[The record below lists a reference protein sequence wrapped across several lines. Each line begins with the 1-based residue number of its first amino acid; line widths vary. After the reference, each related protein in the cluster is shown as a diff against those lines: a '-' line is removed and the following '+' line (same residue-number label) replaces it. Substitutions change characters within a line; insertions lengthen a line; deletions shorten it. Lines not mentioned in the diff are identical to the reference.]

1 MFIKASAQ
9 HPWLNKWFAVH
20 PFKSSSGPSGRG
32 SRQVHEAEALGR
44 CLRQR
49 LEAGGQPGLSWTV
62 ERRLWFC
69 DGSQRAS
76 CVLSSSH
83 RVFRR
88 ALKVNIY
95 NVSHFRSFIRD
106 TFSDTGV
113 FYPQV
118 ARAHPEEFDVER
130 CGCSQARLLRFYLCC
145 SRAVSVPVSP
155 GVRPAGR
162 SFPVTR
168 WTALTPWKAL
178 WPWDR
183 DHLLGTSVRR
193 GDATVFPFISC
204 RRFPCDSSRITW
216 EPRAEGLEPRALGG
230 AAGAESTAPS
240 FGDLSQAVVPSA
252 TCGSRERV
260 GYSEGRT
267 R

>member
-106 TFSDTGV
+106 TFSDTGI
-113 FYPQV
+113 FTLKLQGPIP
-118 ARAHPEEFDVER
+118 R
-130 CGCSQARLLRFYLCC
+130 SSMLR
-145 SRAVSVPVSP
+145 
-155 GVRPAGR
+155 
-162 SFPVTR
+162 
-168 WTALTPWKAL
+168 
-178 WPWDR
+178 
-183 DHLLGTSVRR
+183 
-193 GDATVFPFISC
+193 
-204 RRFPCDSSRITW
+204 
-216 EPRAEGLEPRALGG
+216 G
-230 AAGAESTAPS
+230 AAALRLVSCGFTS
-240 FGDLSQAVVPSA
+240 AVLVPLV
-252 TCGSRERV
+252 CRCHRG
-260 GYSEGRT
+260 
-267 R
+267 